1 MCWTVLPS
9 LAERQ
14 LTEPRCIL
22 YSHNADYWYNRIT
35 GDVVGLANTPTVV
48 AKDGS
53 TAVLP
58 IIVRSRCD
66 YFRCGHRNLSA
77 RCAAHTLS
85 IS

>member
-22 YSHNADYWYNRIT
+22 YSHNADYWYNHIT

-48 AKDGS
+48 AKDG
-53 TAVLP
+53 
-58 IIVRSRCD
+58 RRQF
-66 YFRCGHRNLSA
+66 YLS
-77 RCAAHTLS
+77 LS
-85 IS
+85 DHVVTILGVVIEI